1 MASLGERLQGA
12 RAEMEALLARL
23 EESRRQAEVNLSE
36 SATRLQENTTA
47 SLEQHAT
54 EAAERLQSSRTE
66 LESMIAG
73 FEETRRQVRQDL
85 QDSAA
90 QLEQRVNA
98 FVDQQLVTVENRV
111 SGMRADAEGL
121 LTKIEQLQQTSE
133 TEITKARATLQ
144 ELGSQTVQF
153 ALEGVNEK
161 LEADGQR
168 TLAQFRSR
176 SAEIV
181 ESECYTLSQ
190 RVSSAS
196 DFIRDWSQQAAARL
210 GSYSERIEA
219 RAAASAEIRQ
229 KQSEQISAGF
239 AEKLQNDAD
248 VVFSEALDRVQQT
261 AGLLEN
267 TTVAAVQARVQKG
280 TQDLVETTAAEL
292 QQLAQENL
300 DLVSKQLA
308 ERQLQFTG
316 EISAALHRTF
326 DELVEASSARVQKL
340 TDDSL
345 NLITDQLATRQKM
358 LIDDTTKAFRHK
370 VGEILVMLQNGSGEN
385 GSS

>member
-1 MASLGERLQGA
+1 MCYLCG
-12 RAEMEALLARL
+12 
-23 EESRRQAEVNLSE
+23 
-36 SATRLQENTTA
+36 
-47 SLEQHAT
+47 
-54 EAAERLQSSRTE
+54 
-66 LESMIAG
+66 
-73 FEETRRQVRQDL
+73 
-85 QDSAA
+85 
-90 QLEQRVNA
+90 
-98 FVDQQLVTVENRV
+98 TV
-111 SGMRADAEGL
+111 
-121 LTKIEQLQQTSE
+121 EQLQQTSE

-153 ALEGVNEK
+153 ALEGVNER
-161 LEADGQR
+161 LETDGER
-168 TLAQFRSR
+168 MLAQFRSR
-176 SAEIV
+176 SAETV

-210 GSYSERIEA
+210 SSYSERIEA

-261 AGLLEN
+261 AALLEN
-267 TTVAAVQARVQKG
+267 TTVAALQARVQKG

-292 QQLAQENL
+292 RHLARENL

-308 ERQLQFTG
+308 ERQQQFTG
-316 EISAALHRTF
+316 EISAALRRTF

-345 NLITDQLATRQKM
+345 NLITDQLATRQKL